1 MNILLEQGWSE
12 IDSKLV
18 KNYVLSGFKQAVHFI
33 NLIAEDAEKA
43 DHHPDIKLYK
53 YKNVRVI
60 LTTHSKRRITE
71 KDISLAKKVDQIFDS
86 LNQN

>member
-18 KNYVLSGFKQAVHFI
+18 KNYILTNFAEAVNFI
-33 NLIAEDAEKA
+33 NLIANDAEKA

-53 YKNVRVI
+53 YKNVRI
-60 LTTHSKRRITE
+60 TLTTHSKRRITK
-71 KDISLAKKVDQIFDS
+71 KDISLAKQIDKIFDS
-86 LNQN
+86 MN

>member
-18 KNYVLSGFKQAVHFI
+18 KNYILTNFVEAVNFI
-33 NLIAEDAEKA
+33 NLIANDAEKA

-53 YKNVRVI
+53 YKNVRI
-60 LTTHSKRRITE
+60 TLTTHSKRRITK
-71 KDISLAKKVDQIFDS
+71 KDISLAMQIDKIFDS
-86 LNQN
+86 MN

>member
-18 KNYVLSGFKQAVHFI
+18 KNYVLKGFKQAVHFI
-33 NLIAEDAEKA
+33 NLIAVDAENV

-60 LTTHSKRRITE
+60 LTTHSMRRITE
-71 KDISLAKKVDQIFDS
+71 KDISLAKKIDKIFEALS
-86 LNQN
+86 

>member
-18 KNYVLSGFKQAVHFI
+18 KNYILTNFVEAVNFI
-33 NLIAEDAEKA
+33 NLIANDAEKA

-53 YKNVRVI
+53 YKNVRI
-60 LTTHSKRRITE
+60 TLTTHSKRRITK
-71 KDISLAKKVDQIFDS
+71 KDISLAKQIDKIFDS
-86 LNQN
+86 MN

>member
-12 IDSKLV
+12 IDSKLI
-18 KNYVLSGFKQAVHFI
+18 KNYVLSDFTHAIKFI
-33 NLIAEDAEKA
+33 NLIAKDAEKV

-60 LTTHSKRRITE
+60 LTTHAKRRITE
-71 KDISLAKKVDQIFDS
+71 KDISLAKQIDKIFDS
-86 LNQN
+86 IN

>member
-18 KNYVLSGFKQAVHFI
+18 KNFTLPNFVESINFI
-33 NLIAEDAEKA
+33 NLIAIEAEKM

-53 YKNVRVI
+53 YKNIRII
-60 LTTHSKRRITE
+60 LTTHSKRRIT
-71 KDISLAKKVDQIFDS
+71 KNDIALAKIIDKTYESMTV
-86 LNQN
+86 L

>member
-18 KNYVLSGFKQAVHFI
+18 KNYVLTDFMQAIKFI

-71 KDISLAKKVDQIFDS
+71 KDISLAKKIDQIFDS
-86 LNQN
+86 IN